1 MTDFHRRSH
10 IAVALFLAGVLPGCT
25 PPVGASG
32 HVELVTSFRVDP
44 VVNTFARPVNIRYL
58 LRQPAFVTLRVVAQD
73 EADDTRYLVYP
84 IQEAQKET
92 SGTHHAAWLGTAL
105 DGFFVPKGLYLVE
118 LYAQATPNAKAQA
131 YAVQVYIYRS

>member
-1 MTDFHRRSH
+1 MIFPRYLLAT
-10 IAVALFLAGVLPGCT
+10 LPLAGLLLGCT

-44 VVNTFARPVNIRYL
+44 VVNTFARPVNIRYS

-73 EADDTRYLVYP
+73 EADDTRYLVFP

-92 SGTHHAAWLGTAL
+92 SGTHHAAWLGTAT
-105 DGFFVPKGLYLVE
+105 DGFFVPKGRYLVE
-118 LYAQATPNAKAQA
+118 LYAQTNPNAKAQA
-131 YAVQVYIYRS
+131 YAVQVYIYRN